1 MSNLVIVAIP
11 AEDDPVWKV
20 STEKVP
26 HMTILFLG
34 ENGQNPNR
42 DKMAQFL
49 LHAANL
55 GLTRFG
61 LDVDRRGELGVD
73 KADVL
78 FFDDQWEMPELKQ
91 FRHHLLQEPNIRKAY
106 DSAEQREGPWI
117 PHLTLGY
124 PDKPAKDKAVDY
136 PISYIMFDR
145 VALWDGNYEGLE
157 LILKKRS
164 YDYAEVAMSETM
176 ELGQQFIAHFGV
188 KGMRWGVRKDQEA
201 VSRDVLVKTG
211 HTRVRGKTKVKT
223 KGGSHHDVA
232 DDAIKFHMTR
242 QKLKRSGTDA
252 LTNDELQKMATR
264 MNLEQ
269 QVRTLSKNRPK
280 SQGQKVTENLLKD
293 PEKTIIKGRRII
305 KVATGM

>member
-11 AEDDPVWKV
+11 AADDPVHKV

-34 ENGQNPNR
+34 PNGDNPNR
-42 DKMAQFL
+42 GMMAQFL

-61 LDVDRRGELGVD
+61 LDVDRRGELGPD

-78 FFDDQWEMPELKQ
+78 FFDDRWDLPRLRE

-106 DSAEQREGPWI
+106 DSVEQYPVWT

-124 PDKPAKDKAVDY
+124 PDAPAKDKAVDY
-136 PISYIMFDR
+136 PISWVSFDR
-145 VALWDGNYEGLE
+145 VALWDGDYEGLE
-157 LILKKRS
+157 LILKRDR
-164 YDYAEVAMSETM
+164 YDLEVAMSATARAGE
-176 ELGQQFIAHFGV
+176 EFLAHFGV

-211 HTRVRGKTKVKT
+211 HTRIRGRTKVKT
-223 KGGSHHDVA
+223 KGGSHHEVA
-232 DDAIKFHMTR
+232 EDALSFHVTR
-242 QKLKRSGTDA
+242 QKMKRSGTDA
-252 LTNDELQKMATR
+252 LSNDELQKLAQR

-269 QVRTLSKNRPK
+269 QVRTLAKNRPK
-280 SQGQKVTENLLKD
+280 TTGQKTTEALLKD
-293 PEKTIIKGRRII
+293 PEKTFKTGQ
-305 KVATGM
+305 KVVRKLATGI